1 MNHAGAVSTVTLRQ
15 GASRSPAVPFPGTVK
30 YALLSAKQ
38 VFATCQDGSANHAAA
53 DWETNWKDLHMRKLG
68 LSLTLAISIG
78 AATSAFSQ
86 STAPTLDPSWKA
98 PEVVEFIGLKKG
110 DKVADI
116 VAGRLTA
123 SLAQAV
129 GPSGKVYAV
138 ETAEVV
144 KGHPEALTR
153 MKALA
158 SQSPNVI
165 VSEDPLAS
173 ALPSGLDAVFIRQ
186 NYHDLYNKFM
196 GPANFP
202 AFNKAVFTALK
213 PGGVYVVLDHAAT
226 AGSGVSATDTLHRID
241 PARVKADVLAAG
253 FKLDA
258 ESSIL
263 ANKADDH
270 TKIVFDPSVR
280 GHTDQFLFRFKK
292 PN

>member
-1 MNHAGAVSTVTLRQ
+1 
-15 GASRSPAVPFPGTVK
+15 
-30 YALLSAKQ
+30 
-38 VFATCQDGSANHAAA
+38 
-53 DWETNWKDLHMRKLG
+53 MRKLG
-68 LSLTLAISIG
+68 SSVTLAVTLF
-78 AATSAFSQ
+78 AATSVFSQ
-86 STAPTLDPSWKA
+86 SAAPTVDPALKA

-129 GPSGKVYAV
+129 GPSGKVYAI

-144 KGHPEALTR
+144 KVNPDALVH

-165 VSEDPLAS
+165 VSEDPVAS
-173 ALPSGLDAVFIRQ
+173 PLPAGLDAVFIRQ
-186 NYHDLYNKFM
+186 NYHDLYDKFM
-196 GPANFP
+196 GPADVP
-202 AFNKAVFTALK
+202 AFNKAVFAALK
-213 PGGVYVVLDHAAT
+213 PGGVYVVLDHAAV
-226 AGSGVSATDTLHRID
+226 AGSGISATETLHRID
-241 PARVKADVLAAG
+241 PARVKSDVLAAG

-263 ANKADDH
+263 ANAADDH
-270 TKIVFDPSVR
+270 TKKVFDPSVR

-292 PN
+292 PK

>member
-1 MNHAGAVSTVTLRQ
+1 
-15 GASRSPAVPFPGTVK
+15 
-30 YALLSAKQ
+30 
-38 VFATCQDGSANHAAA
+38 
-53 DWETNWKDLHMRKLG
+53 MRKLG
-68 LSLTLAISIG
+68 LSLMLAFSMG
-78 AATSAFSQ
+78 VGTSTFSQ
-86 STAPTLDPSWKA
+86 SAAPTVDPAWKA
-98 PEVVEFIGLKKG
+98 PEVVAFIGLKKG

-138 ETAEVV
+138 ETAELV
-144 KGHPEALTR
+144 KAHPEALAH
-153 MKALA
+153 MKELA

-165 VSEDPLAS
+165 VSDEPVAA

-186 NYHDLYNKFM
+186 NYHDLYDKFM
-196 GPANFP
+196 GPADVP
-202 AFNKAVFTALK
+202 AFNKAVFAALK
-213 PGGVYVVLDHAAT
+213 PGGVYVVLDHAAMV
-226 AGSGVSATDTLHRID
+226 GSGVEATETLHRID
-241 PARVKADVLAAG
+241 PARVKTDVLAAG

-270 TKIVFDPSVR
+270 TKNVFDPSVR
-280 GHTDQFLFRFKK
+280 GHTDQFLFRFRK